1 MKCPGLPTGD
11 KMKIFSE
18 FRLNA
23 RGWSTLL
30 AAGILILAYTPLTQA
45 QKYEEGVHYN
55 TVAQALPVQTGD
67 KIEVLELFWYHCPH
81 CFALEPAL
89 EHWLEELIPENA
101 EYVRMPGIFRR
112 STIFDARVFFTLEA
126 LGIVNKMHADV
137 YQEIHV
143 RKNPFRELA
152 DLNGLL
158 QKYGISESDFEAAF
172 NSFAVDTKT
181 KHAQK
186 MFERYQAT
194 GVPTIVV
201 DGKYRA
207 TASTAGGQTQLMELT
222 NFLVAK
228 AASERQ

>member
-1 MKCPGLPTGD
+1 
-11 KMKIFSE
+11 MKIFSVI
-18 FRLNA
+18 RLIA
-23 RGWSTLL
+23 GGWSTFLV
-30 AAGILILAYTPLTQA
+30 ATMLILAYAPFTQA
-45 QKYEEGVHYN
+45 QKFEDGVHYH
-55 TVAQALPVQTGD
+55 TLSKALPVQTGD

-81 CFALEPAL
+81 CFALEPIL
-89 EHWLEELIPENA
+89 ENWLEKLIPENA

-126 LGIVNKMHADV
+126 LGIVDKMHADV

-143 RKNPFRELA
+143 RKNPFKELA
-152 DLNGLL
+152 DLKSLL
-158 QKYGISESDFEAAF
+158 QKHGVSESDFAAAF
-172 NSFAVDTKT
+172 QSFAVDTKT

-194 GVPTIVV
+194 GVPTVVV

-207 TASTAGGQTQLMELT
+207 TASTAGGQRQLMDLT

>member
-1 MKCPGLPTGD
+1 
-11 KMKIFSE
+11 MKIFSDI
-18 FRLNA
+18 RLNA

-30 AAGILILAYTPLTQA
+30 AAGMLILAYTPLTQA

-55 TVAQALPVQTGD
+55 TLAQALPVQTGD

-89 EHWLEELIPENA
+89 EHWLEKLIPENA

-228 AASERQ
+228 ADSRTS